1 MKTIE
6 KIYNYDNI
14 TPDEI
19 DEKTTRT
26 RALLI
31 NSKNEILMCYSNGLQ
46 HYEFTG

>member
-14 TPDEI
+14 SSEEI

-26 RALLI
+26 RAIII
-31 NSKNEILMCYSNGLQ
+31 N
-46 HYEFTG
+46 